1 MNVNLIVDCE
11 LRLWWCSFHPEQLW
25 HLIVESDWT
34 GCTGTTCEVLGQ
46 LVIMALYVW
55 QHT

>member
-46 LVIMALYVW
+46 LIIMALYVW